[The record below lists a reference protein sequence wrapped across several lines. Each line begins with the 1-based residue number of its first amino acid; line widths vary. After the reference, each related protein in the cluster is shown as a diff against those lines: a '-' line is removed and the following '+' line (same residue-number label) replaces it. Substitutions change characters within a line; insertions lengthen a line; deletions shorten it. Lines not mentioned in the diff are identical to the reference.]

1 MTPEMTE
8 GESGED
14 GKNEDKKPD
23 DAESE
28 DAKPEENVQDAKY
41 PVTAN
46 SALSEYLAVNMM
58 SEKSCRSDHQRRY
71 DRTGKRDGDQSVSV
85 RYGRV

>member
-23 DAESE
+23 DA
-28 DAKPEENVQDAKY
+28 KPEENVQEAKY

-46 SALSEYLAVNMM
+46 SALSEYLAVNMLNGNARIDL
-58 SEKSCRSDHQRRY
+58 KDFR
-71 DRTGKRDGDQSVSV
+71 
-85 RYGRV
+85 